1 MVFFP
6 KVTQSHPN
14 KQLDDDDLFNFE
26 EEEESGDKD
35 KTKSKRK
42 RSASTECM
50 EATPS
55 HSKRTKVQTTTFAVT
70 SADEPEKTKKEWQS
84 NPGKFLSKSSALSSP
99 KSLSSIDS
107 AATSNKIVVVDEEI
121 SKSFMTLE
129 VRPLVLVKKSNSS
142 LPSDI
147 SSNNASSFSRNN
159 NKKNV
164 KTFKKQIIAKPN
176 RPSIPCTISVTSS
189 VANLGTLENAM
200 EITNAQVEENQVAG
214 NSNQEIRAPP
224 SRRPRNSDQE
234 EDIWNFE
241 DSPEQRPA
249 SRKRKR

>member
-1 MVFFP
+1 
-6 KVTQSHPN
+6 
-14 KQLDDDDLFNFE
+14 
-26 EEEESGDKD
+26 
-35 KTKSKRK
+35 
-42 RSASTECM
+42 M

-164 KTFKKQIIAKPN
+164 KTFKKQTIGAKPN
-176 RPSIPCTISVTSS
+176 KPIPCTISVTSS

-200 EITNAQVEENQVAG
+200 EITAQIEENQ
-214 NSNQEIRAPP
+214 ETRAAS
-224 SRRPRNSDQE
+224 SRRPNPDPE

-241 DSPEQRPA
+241 DSPEKRPA